1 MKLDRKTERL
11 IMELASLARDLCPQ
25 AEVIISPTFLD
36 DFIAEMDVVVPDDT
50 PDEVY
55 DALSEKNYQLD
66 MEHDCN
72 IFLNIIERSRYEA
85 ARQAR

>member
-11 IMELASLARDLCPQ
+11 IWELVSLAKDLCPE
-25 AEVIISPTFLD
+25 AEVMVLPTFLD
-36 DFIAEMDVVVPDDT
+36 DFVAEVQVIVPDDT

-55 DALSEKNYQLD
+55 DALSEKDYQLD

-72 IFLNIIERSRYEA
+72 ILLIITERSQYEA
-85 ARQAR
+85 AHPRK